1 MCAVRCLDSNS
12 EATSFPSQQ
21 NDGGAVQFVFF
32 YFSAIFNLIL
42 NQYFANNISFL
53 SSFLVFRL
61 CWKDHV
67 KVFPCCYSFIS
78 GRQNLSRK
86 TNSCTSWRTFISF
99 KFQEIEI
106 HRFGVC
112 EICVC
117 TQKQRLSMASN
128 STRIA
133 FTLERTGSLGSWYIG
148 DHSSWYLI
156 DWQIDRITHRWALR
170 ERTANIYSAAK
181 LQTPT
186 SGGMEVTFSTGDTN
200 DSYVVKLPSARK
212 YTHTNVLV
220 AQKQKETIFRNNSLE

>member
-1 MCAVRCLDSNS
+1 MMAASFNS
-12 EATSFPSQQ
+12 FSF
-21 NDGGAVQFVFF
+21 
-32 YFSAIFNLIL
+32 IFPLSLIL
-42 NQYFANNISFL
+42 SWINILQTTFPFYLLFSFSVFVEKITWKCFPVVTL
-53 SSFLVFRL
+53 SSPV
-61 CWKDHV
+61 V
-67 KVFPCCYSFIS
+67 KIWAE
-78 GRQNLSRK
+78 NKLSHE
-86 TNSCTSWRTFISF
+86 FISF

-133 FTLERTGSLGSWYIG
+133 FTLERTCSLGSRYIG

-170 ERTANIYSAAK
+170 ERTANIYSAVK

-220 AQKQKETIFRNNSLE
+220 AQKQKETIFRNNSME

>member
-21 NDGGAVQFVFF
+21 NDGGVVQFVFF

-67 KVFPCCYSFIS
+67 KVFPCCSPVVKIWAE
-78 GRQNLSRK
+78 NKLSHE
-86 TNSCTSWRTFISF
+86 FISF

-117 TQKQRLSMASN
+117 TQKQRLSMAWN

-133 FTLERTGSLGSWYIG
+133 FTLERTCSLGSWYIG

-170 ERTANIYSAAK
+170 ERTANIYSAVK

-186 SGGMEVTFSTGDTN
+186 SGGIEVTFSTGDTN

-220 AQKQKETIFRNNSLE
+220 AQKQKETIFRNNSME